1 MESTVGAVA
10 SPTRPETPARGPS
23 RPREAEPSA
32 FRSYFNDVSATRQ
45 LSAQDELAAAL
56 ELRRIRRWSWEALL
70 EEPTLRPAVL
80 GAAARV
86 LSPNAIA
93 EPARHEIS
101 TLARE
106 LVDAD
111 RDLRALRAATRAVR
125 ERAEPGTRPRE
136 RCDRASAELKRVRDA
151 FVAANLGLVLMVAR
165 RYANRGL
172 CYLDAVQEGNAGLL
186 KAVDRYDPQ
195 RGVRFST
202 YAVWWIR
209 HSIGRALAD
218 RGTEIRLPAH
228 LVERRQLLA
237 RRRAAFE
244 RDNGRMPTPGE
255 LAEAVGL
262 SLRKVDR
269 ALGAGWER
277 ATTFDASTGRP
288 GPLDVEGLPAHS
300 VEPGRRLDDHKV
312 GDALFELVNM
322 LPQMQRDVLQR
333 RFGFDGGAGMTL
345 REIGEIHG
353 LSRERIRQLQNRALL
368 TLRRHLRERGIGHE
382 IVLHD

>member
-1 MESTVGAVA
+1 MESPVGTVA
-10 SPTRPETPARGPS
+10 SPTLPETPDRGSS

-70 EEPTLRPAVL
+70 EEPSLRPAVL

-86 LSPNAIA
+86 LPPNAIA
-93 EPARHEIS
+93 QAARHEIS

-111 RDLRALRAATRAVR
+111 CDLRALRAATMAVR

-172 CYLDAVQEGNAGLL
+172 SYLDAVQEGNAGLL
-186 KAVDRYDPQ
+186 KAVDRFDPQ

-218 RGTEIRLPAH
+218 RGMEIRLPAH

-237 RRRAAFE
+237 RRRAVFE
-244 RDNGRMPTPGE
+244 RDHGRMPTPDE

-262 SLRKVDR
+262 SLRKVER

-288 GPLDVEGLPAHS
+288 GPLDVDGLPAQS
-300 VEPGRRLDDHKV
+300 VEPGRRLDEHKV

-322 LPQMQRDVLQR
+322 LPEMQRDVLQR
-333 RFGFDGGAGMTL
+333 RFGFNGGPGMTL